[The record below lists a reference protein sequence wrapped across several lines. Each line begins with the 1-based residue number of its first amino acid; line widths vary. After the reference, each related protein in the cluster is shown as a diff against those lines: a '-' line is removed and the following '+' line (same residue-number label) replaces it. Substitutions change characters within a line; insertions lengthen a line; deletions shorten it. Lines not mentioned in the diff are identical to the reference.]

1 MHNLRVCV
9 ILMMVVLAAA
19 CSKDAAVIED
29 LDAVEAF
36 AKELVQTATSGEMT
50 AAGIQTAQTYLD
62 SHRADIAARM
72 QRVGEVRGFQI
83 DDETKARLA
92 SAIVSAVT
100 EVNTLKITF
109 MRETM
114 GNEDLDAALSTLI
127 DDFNNVLR
135 PSTE

>member
-1 MHNLRVCV
+1 MTNVRVCV
-9 ILMMVVLAAA
+9 ILTMVILAAA
-19 CSKDAAVIED
+19 CSKDVAVIEA

-36 AKELVQTATSGEMT
+36 AKELVQAATSGETT
-50 AAGIQTAQTYLD
+50 AAGIQAAQAYLD

-114 GNEDLDAALSTLI
+114 GNEDLDAALNTLVEA
-127 DDFNNVLR
+127 FNDVLR